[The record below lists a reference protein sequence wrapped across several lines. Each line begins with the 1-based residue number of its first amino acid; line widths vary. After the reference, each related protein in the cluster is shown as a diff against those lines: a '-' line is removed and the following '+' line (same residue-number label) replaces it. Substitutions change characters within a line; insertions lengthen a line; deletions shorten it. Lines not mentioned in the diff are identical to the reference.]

1 MKNLKRFP
9 PLIDEV
15 EEETKK
21 KKKERKNQRKTR
33 GVTNEWT
40 KCENV
45 FFTFF
50 IIKK

>member
-15 EEETKK
+15 EDETK

-33 GVTNEWT
+33 GKTNEWT